1 ANQFET
7 NIYPKESAEF
17 SVPPDRDGS
26 HALRGQ
32 PGTSFSLT
40 GGDNYYGGDGNKI
53 VVLVDNVR
61 DDNYNDLNNSQGLS
75 YIAGFFS
82 STINTLLDRNVMT
95 VDSYDWT
102 HRTGANPPNEPVAG
116 NLCTSKPARPFLY
129 EGVFAHE
136 YQHLLEFYESPGEA
150 TWVNEGISDFA
161 IALTG
166 YVDPKTSIQQTGFDS
181 HLQCFLGW
189 LTVPTPAN
197 PNPRA
202 TGGPENSLTWW
213 EDQGTDETLCD
224 YGAAFTF
231 MLWLS
236 DHYGS
241 GFMSALH
248 DQDLNGL
255 PGLQKTLDELVT
267 GKSAAD
273 VIHLWA
279 ATVAADKALD
289 TGVG

>member
-1 ANQFET
+1 
-7 NIYPKESAEF
+7 
-17 SVPPDRDGS
+17 
-26 HALRGQ
+26 
-32 PGTSFSLT
+32 
-40 GGDNYYGGDGNKI
+40 
-53 VVLVDNVR
+53 
-61 DDNYNDLNNSQGLS
+61 
-75 YIAGFFS
+75 
-82 STINTLLDRNVMT
+82 MT
-95 VDSYDWT
+95 VDSYDWA

-116 NLCTSKPARPFLY
+116 DLCASKPARPFLY

-150 TWVNEGISDFA
+150 TWANEGLSDFA

-166 YVDPKTSIQQTGFDS
+166 YVDPKTSIQQIGFDS

-224 YGAAFTF
+224 YGAAFSL

-248 DQDLNGL
+248 RENANGL
-255 PGLQKTLDELVT
+255 EGLQNVLDSFAT
-267 GKSAAD
+267 GKTAQD
-273 VIHLWA
+273 VLHNWA
-279 ATVAADKALD
+279 VAVAADKSLDDGHDLRGTDFPALYQLTSMNSELNWGSRSRTRRPVRRRTARTTSRSARR
-289 TGVG
+289 TGPRSRHVSSAR